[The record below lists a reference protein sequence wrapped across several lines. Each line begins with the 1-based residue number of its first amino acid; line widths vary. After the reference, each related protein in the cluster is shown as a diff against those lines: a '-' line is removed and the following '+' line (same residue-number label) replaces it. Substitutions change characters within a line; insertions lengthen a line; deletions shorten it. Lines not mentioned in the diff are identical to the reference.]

1 MAEGAAGLGRGDEL
15 ELAITRMAH
24 GGEGI
29 GHAADGRVV
38 FVRGAVPGDTVRAR
52 AEKVKSRWARADLV
66 EVLGPSEARVAPACP
81 AAAAGAGCCDF
92 SHIEPGAQLGFK
104 RDVLAGQLGTL
115 ARGSG
120 VLGDFNPAEDLETK
134 ALEPRAG
141 WRTRVRLGVDQEGR
155 AGVRRARSND
165 VVTRPACTQPVS
177 GLLDG
182 LDARRFTPGSEV
194 VAVLDAA
201 GERHVVETARVERG
215 RRVESIDTVV
225 DGTGTVTEAVSAP
238 DGEHR
243 FAFPATAFWQA
254 HARAP
259 QAYSD
264 LIAEWGRG
272 EYERAVAW
280 DLYGG
285 VGAFVP
291 AISAATSGALVQT
304 VDYSPSADPAAQPG
318 LSGCD
323 VEVVAGRVEAS
334 VGKLKAP
341 GLVVLDPPRSGAGA
355 QVVRAIAAADPERVI
370 HIGCDPAT
378 LARDLAAW
386 GEEGFRV
393 QRMLLI
399 DAFGNTHHFETI
411 VQLARP

>member
-1 MAEGAAGLGRGDEL
+1 MVQTAAGLGRGDEL
-15 ELAITRMAH
+15 ELAITRTAH

-38 FVRGAVPGDTVRAR
+38 FVRGAIPGDTVRAR
-52 AEKVKSRWARADLV
+52 AEKVKARWARADLV
-66 EVLGPSEARVAPACP
+66 EVVEPSGLRVPPACP

-92 SHIEPGAQLGFK
+92 SHIDPNAQLGFK
-104 RDVLAGQLGTL
+104 RDVLLGQLG
-115 ARGSG
+115 AQVRNSG
-120 VLGDFNPAEDLETK
+120 VLGDFNPAEDLQVT
-134 ALEPRAG
+134 ALERRTG
-141 WRTRVRLGVDQEGR
+141 WRTRVRLGVDEDGL

-165 VVTRPACTQPVS
+165 VVAHPTCTQPVP
-177 GLLDG
+177 GLLAG
-182 LDARRFTPGSEV
+182 LDSHRFTPGSEA

-201 GERHVVETARVERG
+201 GQRHVVETARVQRG
-215 RRVESIDTVV
+215 RRVEAIDTVV
-225 DGTGTVTEAVSAP
+225 EGSGSVTETVTGT
-238 DGEHR
+238 DGGHR

-259 QAYSD
+259 QAYAD
-264 LIAEWGRG
+264 LIADWGSG
-272 EYERAVAW
+272 QYERAVAW

-291 AISAATSGALVQT
+291 AIAAATGGALVQT

-318 LSGCD
+318 LAGCD
-323 VEVVAGRVEAS
+323 VEAVSGRVEAS

-341 GLVVLDPPRSGAGA
+341 GLVVLDPPRSGAGEE
-355 QVVRAIAAADPERVI
+355 VVRAIAAADPERVI

-378 LARDLAAW
+378 LSRDLAAW